1 MLARRSRKLRA
12 MESTPDNN
20 TTNNIL
26 VELTT
31 PIEDGS
37 IPLVNF
43 LENTEKFIR
52 DNSNLVTRIYD
63 LEREN
68 AKYKQL
74 FRQYETLSEQV
85 DKWGAVV
92 KVLAEGDD
100 RIRIDLPTPL
110 TKGSVSVAKMP
121 ISAYFGESTI
131 NVKETTAPADDIYA
145 SEPPNSVGDIQ
156 KPTIAMDIDELLRT
170 NITLMAG
177 HIQKMKRDKV
187 AADAS
192 DKNKF
197 RNVER
202 SGAGEGLVGGSRRS
216 VNKSAGLN
224 EVSRVN
230 IMPDNQKRDESR
242 GAQLRKFYEDRVART
257 SRAEDGVSAEA

>member
-12 MESTPDNN
+12 MESIPTNN
-20 TTNNIL
+20 PTNNIL

-31 PIEDGS
+31 PSEDGS

-43 LENTEKFIR
+43 LENTEKFIQ

-68 AKYKQL
+68 AKYRQL
-74 FRQYETLSEQV
+74 FRQYETLSEHV
-85 DKWGAVV
+85 DKWGTIV
-92 KVLAEGDD
+92 KVLADGDD

-110 TKGSVSVAKMP
+110 TKGPVSVAKTP
-121 ISAYFGESTI
+121 ISAYFGETPI
-131 NVKETTAPADDIYA
+131 TVKETTAPVDDIYA
-145 SEPPNSVGDIQ
+145 NNRIEETNRKGGSA
-156 KPTIAMDIDELLRT
+156 IAMDIDELLRT

-177 HIQKMKRDKV
+177 HIEKMKRERV

-197 RNVER
+197 RNVKR
-202 SGAGEGLVGGSRRS
+202 SEGEGERL
-216 VNKSAGLN
+216 GLN
-224 EVSRVN
+224 ENAR
-230 IMPDNQKRDESR
+230 DNQKRDESR

-257 SRAEDGVSAEA
+257 SRIEDDVSEEA

>member
-12 MESTPDNN
+12 MESTASTPINN
-20 TTNNIL
+20 PTNNIL
-26 VELTT
+26 IELTT

-43 LENTEKFIR
+43 LENTEKFIQ

-74 FRQYETLSEQV
+74 FRQYETLSEHM
-85 DKWGAVV
+85 DKLGTIV

-100 RIRIDLPTPL
+100 RIRLDLPAPL
-110 TKGSVSVAKMP
+110 TKGPVSVAKMP
-121 ISAYFGESTI
+121 ISAYFGANTI
-131 NVKETTAPADDIYA
+131 TVKEQTAQADDIYA
-145 SEPPNSVGDIQ
+145 SGRPNSAGDIQ
-156 KPTIAMDIDELLRT
+156 KPSIAMDIDELLRT

-177 HIQKMKRDKV
+177 HIQKMKREKV

-197 RNVER
+197 RNVNEHT
-202 SGAGEGLVGGSRRS
+202 GLH
-216 VNKSAGLN
+216 
-224 EVSRVN
+224 EVSRENVAG
-230 IMPDNQKRDESR
+230 DNQKGGR
-242 GAQLRKFYEDRVART
+242 GAQLRKFYEDRVAKT
-257 SRAEDGVSAEA
+257 SRVEEGVSAEA

>member
-1 MLARRSRKLRA
+1 MIARRSRKLRA
-12 MESTPDNN
+12 MESTPSSP
-20 TTNNIL
+20 TNNIL

-31 PIEDGS
+31 PVEDGS

-43 LENTEKFIR
+43 LENTEKFIQ

-68 AKYKQL
+68 AKYRQL
-74 FRQYETLSEQV
+74 FRQYEKLSEHV

-100 RIRIDLPTPL
+100 RIRLDFPVPL
-110 TKGSVSVAKMP
+110 TKGPVSVAKMP
-121 ISAYFGESTI
+121 ISAYFGEKPITM
-131 NVKETTAPADDIYA
+131 KESGVGDIYA
-145 SEPPNSVGDIQ
+145 SERPNSMGDIQ
-156 KPTIAMDIDELLRT
+156 KPSIAMDIDELLRS

-177 HIQKMKRDKV
+177 HIQKMKREKV

-197 RNVER
+197 RNVDR
-202 SGAGEGLVGGSRRS
+202 SGAGGEGERVNSIGSSRRS
-216 VNKSAGLN
+216 LN
-224 EVSRVN
+224 EN
-230 IMPDNQKRDESR
+230 ACDNQKKDESR

-257 SRAEDGVSAEA
+257 SRVEEGVSAEA

>member
-1 MLARRSRKLRA
+1 M
-12 MESTPDNN
+12 NN
-20 TTNNIL
+20 STNNIL
-26 VELTT
+26 IELTT

-43 LENTEKFIR
+43 LENTEKFIQ
-52 DNSNLVTRIYD
+52 DNSNLITRVYD

-74 FRQYETLSEQV
+74 FRQYETLSEHV
-85 DKWGAVV
+85 DKWGTIV
-92 KVLAEGDD
+92 KVLADGDD
-100 RIRIDLPTPL
+100 RIRLDLPDRL
-110 TKGSVSVAKMP
+110 TKGTVSVTKMP
-121 ISAYFGESTI
+121 ISAYFGANRGVIEL
-131 NVKETTAPADDIYA
+131 KETIAPADDIYA
-145 SEPPNSVGDIQ
+145 SERTTAAGDIQ
-156 KPTIAMDIDELLRT
+156 KQAIAMDIDELLRT

-177 HIQKMKRDKV
+177 HIQKMKREKV

-202 SGAGEGLVGGSRRS
+202 SVTEGDSRRS
-216 VNKSAGLN
+216 LN
-224 EVSRVN
+224 EN
-230 IMPDNQKRDESR
+230 TGDNQKKDDSR

-257 SRAEDGVSAEA
+257 SRVEDSVSAEA

>member
-12 MESTPDNN
+12 MESTPTDN

-31 PIEDGS
+31 PSEDGS

-43 LENTEKFIR
+43 LENTEKFIQ

-68 AKYKQL
+68 AKYRQL
-74 FRQYETLSEQV
+74 FRQYETLSEHV
-85 DKWGAVV
+85 DKWGTIV
-92 KVLAEGDD
+92 KVLADGDD

-110 TKGSVSVAKMP
+110 TNGPVSVAKTP
-121 ISAYFGESTI
+121 ISAYFGATTI
-131 NVKETTAPADDIYA
+131 TVKETTAPVDDIYA
-145 SEPPNSVGDIQ
+145 NNRIEETNRKGGSA
-156 KPTIAMDIDELLRT
+156 IAMDIDELLRT

-177 HIQKMKRDKV
+177 HIEKMKRERV

-197 RNVER
+197 RNVKR
-202 SGAGEGLVGGSRRS
+202 SEGEGERL
-216 VNKSAGLN
+216 GLN
-224 EVSRVN
+224 ENAR
-230 IMPDNQKRDESR
+230 DNQKRDESR

-257 SRAEDGVSAEA
+257 SRIEDDVSEEA

>member
-12 MESTPDNN
+12 MESTPSPA
-20 TTNNIL
+20 TNNIL

-31 PIEDGS
+31 PCEDGS

-43 LENTEKFIR
+43 LENTEKFIQ

-85 DKWGAVV
+85 DKWGAAV

-100 RIRIDLPTPL
+100 RIRIDLPAPL

-121 ISAYFGESTI
+121 ISAYFGAKPITM
-131 NVKETTAPADDIYA
+131 KETGMPVGDIYA
-145 SEPPNSVGDIQ
+145 SERSNSVGDIQ
-156 KPTIAMDIDELLRT
+156 KPSIAMDIDELLRS

-177 HIQKMKRDKV
+177 HIQKMKREKV

-197 RNVER
+197 RNVNEN
-202 SGAGEGLVGGSRRS
+202 AGG
-216 VNKSAGLN
+216 
-224 EVSRVN
+224 
-230 IMPDNQKRDESR
+230 NQKGDESR
-242 GAQLRKFYEDRVART
+242 GAQLRKFYEDRVARI
-257 SRAEDGVSAEA
+257 SRVEEGVSAEA

>member
-12 MESTPDNN
+12 MESTPTDN

-31 PIEDGS
+31 PSEDGS

-43 LENTEKFIR
+43 LENTEKFIQ
-52 DNSNLVTRIYD
+52 DNSNLVTRIYE

-74 FRQYETLSEQV
+74 FRQYETLLEHV

-92 KVLAEGDD
+92 KVLTEGDD

-110 TKGSVSVAKMP
+110 LKRSVSVAKTP
-121 ISAYFGESTI
+121 ISAYFGEKRSVI
-131 NVKETTAPADDIYA
+131 ELKETIAPVDDIYA
-145 SEPPNSVGDIQ
+145 SGQPKSVGDIQ
-156 KPTIAMDIDELLRT
+156 KPAIAMDIDELLRT

-177 HIQKMKRDKV
+177 HIEKMKRERV

-197 RNVER
+197 RNVKR
-202 SGAGEGLVGGSRRS
+202 SEGEGERL
-216 VNKSAGLN
+216 GLN
-224 EVSRVN
+224 ENAR
-230 IMPDNQKRDESR
+230 DNQKRDESR

-257 SRAEDGVSAEA
+257 SRVEDDVSEEA

>member
-1 MLARRSRKLRA
+1 
-12 MESTPDNN
+12 
-20 TTNNIL
+20 
-26 VELTT
+26 
-31 PIEDGS
+31 
-37 IPLVNF
+37 
-43 LENTEKFIR
+43 LENTEKFIQ

-100 RIRIDLPTPL
+100 RIRIDLPAPL

-121 ISAYFGESTI
+121 ISAYFGAKPITM
-131 NVKETTAPADDIYA
+131 KETGMPVGDIYA
-145 SEPPNSVGDIQ
+145 SERSNSVGDIQ
-156 KPTIAMDIDELLRT
+156 KPSIAMDIDELLRS

-177 HIQKMKRDKV
+177 HIQKMKREKV

-197 RNVER
+197 MNVNEN
-202 SGAGEGLVGGSRRS
+202 AGG
-216 VNKSAGLN
+216 
-224 EVSRVN
+224 
-230 IMPDNQKRDESR
+230 NQKGDESR

-257 SRAEDGVSAEA
+257 SRVEEGVSAEA

>member
-12 MESTPDNN
+12 MDSTPSPP
-20 TTNNIL
+20 TNNII

-31 PIEDGS
+31 PSEDGS

-43 LENTEKFIR
+43 LENTEKFIQ

-100 RIRIDLPTPL
+100 RIRLDLPTPL
-110 TKGSVSVAKMP
+110 TKGPVSVTKMP
-121 ISAYFGESTI
+121 ISSYFGAKPIT
-131 NVKETTAPADDIYA
+131 VKEAGVPVGDIYA
-145 SEPPNSVGDIQ
+145 SERPNSVGDIQ
-156 KPTIAMDIDELLRT
+156 KPSIAMDIDELLRS

-177 HIQKMKRDKV
+177 HIQKMKREKV

-197 RNVER
+197 RNVNEN
-202 SGAGEGLVGGSRRS
+202 AG
-216 VNKSAGLN
+216 
-224 EVSRVN
+224 
-230 IMPDNQKRDESR
+230 DTQKKDESR

-257 SRAEDGVSAEA
+257 SRVEEGVSAEA

>member
-12 MESTPDNN
+12 MESPLINN
-20 TTNNIL
+20 PTNNIL

-31 PIEDGS
+31 PSEDGS

-43 LENTEKFIR
+43 LENTEKFIQ
-52 DNSNLVTRIYD
+52 DNSNLITRIYD

-68 AKYKQL
+68 AKYRQL
-74 FRQYETLSEQV
+74 FRQYETLSEHM

-100 RIRIDLPTPL
+100 RIRIDLPDPL
-110 TKGSVSVAKMP
+110 LKGSVSAAKIP
-121 ISAYFGESTI
+121 ISAYFGAKPI
-131 NVKETTAPADDIYA
+131 AVKETGVDDIYA
-145 SEPPNSVGDIQ
+145 SEQTEHTSQ
-156 KPTIAMDIDELLRT
+156 RSSSIAMDIDELLRS

-177 HIQKMKRDKV
+177 HIQKMKRGKV

-202 SGAGEGLVGGSRRS
+202 SGAGGEGERVNSIGSSRRS
-216 VNKSAGLN
+216 LN
-224 EVSRVN
+224 ENVC
-230 IMPDNQKRDESR
+230 DNQKKDESR
-242 GAQLRKFYEDRVART
+242 GAQLRKFYEDRVAR
-257 SRAEDGVSAEA
+257 SRVEEGVSAEA

>member
-1 MLARRSRKLRA
+1 
-12 MESTPDNN
+12 
-20 TTNNIL
+20 
-26 VELTT
+26 
-31 PIEDGS
+31 
-37 IPLVNF
+37 
-43 LENTEKFIR
+43 LENTEKFIQ

-100 RIRIDLPTPL
+100 RIRIDLPAPL

-121 ISAYFGESTI
+121 ISAYFGAKPITM
-131 NVKETTAPADDIYA
+131 KETSMPVGDIYA
-145 SEPPNSVGDIQ
+145 SERSNSVGDIQ
-156 KPTIAMDIDELLRT
+156 KPSIAMDIDELLRS

-177 HIQKMKRDKV
+177 HIQKMKREKV

-197 RNVER
+197 RNVNEN
-202 SGAGEGLVGGSRRS
+202 AGG
-216 VNKSAGLN
+216 
-224 EVSRVN
+224 
-230 IMPDNQKRDESR
+230 NQKGDESR

-257 SRAEDGVSAEA
+257 SRVEEGVSAEA

>member
-1 MLARRSRKLRA
+1 

-100 RIRIDLPTPL
+100 RIRIDLPAPL

-121 ISAYFGESTI
+121 ISAYFGANPITM
-131 NVKETTAPADDIYA
+131 KETGMPVGDIYA
-145 SEPPNSVGDIQ
+145 SERSNSVGDIQ
-156 KPTIAMDIDELLRT
+156 KPSIAMDIDELLRS

-202 SGAGEGLVGGSRRS
+202 SGAGGEGERINSVGSSRRS
-216 VNKSAGLN
+216 LN
-224 EVSRVN
+224 ENAS
-230 IMPDNQKRDESR
+230 DNQKKDESR

-257 SRAEDGVSAEA
+257 SRVEEGVSIEA

>member
-12 MESTPDNN
+12 MDSTPSPP
-20 TTNNIL
+20 TNNII

-31 PIEDGS
+31 PSEDGS

-43 LENTEKFIR
+43 LENTEKFIQ
-52 DNSNLVTRIYD
+52 DNSNLITRVYN

-100 RIRIDLPTPL
+100 RIRIDLPAPL

-121 ISAYFGESTI
+121 ISAYFGANPITM
-131 NVKETTAPADDIYA
+131 KETGMPADDIYA

-197 RNVER
+197 RNVDKTV
-202 SGAGEGLVGGSRRS
+202 GEAKRAAVFGLNSEDASRRS
-216 VNKSAGLN
+216 LN
-224 EVSRVN
+224 ETAG
-230 IMPDNQKRDESR
+230 DNQKGDESR

-257 SRAEDGVSAEA
+257 SRVEEDVSAEA